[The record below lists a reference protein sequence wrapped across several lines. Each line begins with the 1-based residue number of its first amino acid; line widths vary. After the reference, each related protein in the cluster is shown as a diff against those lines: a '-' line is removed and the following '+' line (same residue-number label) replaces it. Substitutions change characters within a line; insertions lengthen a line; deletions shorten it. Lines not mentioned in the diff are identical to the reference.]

1 MGSCCCRPAP
11 AWHECDVTIVDVNGV
26 PLTSATVEAEWGVWR
41 LAVHVLNVLEDSK
54 RQGFVR
60 AGLLDICGACS
71 TVFAD
76 HPDWLKKEERDAIV
90 DTIRRGRDGTF
101 SRVNVLAPGPKA
113 RGRKYLMRLVQLFTL
128 IDATEICA
136 ELGDAAADASA
147 APLAA
152 SPQPV
157 KLGARLSNSHRLGWS
172 AARKSVRVAATSD
185 GASPARHKLVLAYKL
200 VEQELISKTSMSA
213 ADDVGEAPD
222 RRKARRN
229 VGKGVD
235 DRDVLVAAW
244 AYHQSIQR
252 GVRPSFGAEDDT
264 RVAADSDHV

>member
-1 MGSCCCRPAP
+1 
-11 AWHECDVTIVDVNGV
+11 VTIVDVNGV
-26 PLTSATVEAEWGVWR
+26 PLTSATVEAGWGVWH

-60 AGLLDICGACS
+60 AGLLDICSACS
-71 TVFAD
+71 IVFAE
-76 HPDWLKKEERDAIV
+76 HPDWLKKEERDTIV
-90 DTIRRGRDGTF
+90 DTIRRGRDGAF

-113 RGRKYLMRLVQLFTL
+113 RGRKYLMRLVQLFTI
-128 IDATEICA
+128 IDAPEICV

-147 APLAA
+147 VPLAA

-157 KLGARLSNSHRLGWS
+157 KLGARLSNSHRVGWS

-213 ADDVGEAPD
+213 GFGEAPD

-235 DRDVLVAAW
+235 DRDVLLTAW
-244 AYHQSIQR
+244 AYHQRIQQ
-252 GVRPSFGAEDDT
+252 GMRPSFGAEDDT